1 MDELGENEINLTDSD
16 ARTVKFGS
24 HQGTDVG
31 YNIQAVVDAKNKL
44 ITTFEVSY
52 FFCRS
57 RPII

>member
-16 ARTVKFGS
+16 ARTVKFGAY
-24 HQGTDVG
+24 QGTDVG